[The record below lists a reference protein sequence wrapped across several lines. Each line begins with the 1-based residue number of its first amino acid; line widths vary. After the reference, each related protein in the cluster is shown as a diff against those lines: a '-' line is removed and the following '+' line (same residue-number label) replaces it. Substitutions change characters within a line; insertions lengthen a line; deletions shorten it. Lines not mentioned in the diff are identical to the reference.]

1 MAEIEV
7 VAPNLKRRLSG
18 VTATVVRLIPVQARM
33 IGIVATGPG
42 LPAELP
48 HIPLARAATLPRD
61 RWRVWHARRNTEMA
75 LGLILRHLL
84 RRRYRLLF
92 TSAAQRRHTGF
103 TRWLIRRQDALI
115 ATSPQAAS
123 YLERPATVI
132 LHGVDTAIFQPAPRR
147 EALRRQLGLDPE
159 AVLIGCFGRVRAQK
173 GVDLLVEAALR
184 TFPRHPRAQLIFTGR
199 ITPDNRAF
207 ADGLIARADAA
218 GLGDRIRFLG
228 EIPWEDVVRHYQA
241 LDLFAAP
248 ARWEGF
254 GLTPLEAMACGVP
267 VVASRVGAYETLIR
281 DGEIVD
287 GQPGIEEIRA
297 WALSTFNLSE
307 GQLTSYLDTAWARLN
322 ESSNLGS
329 SAAQAGLTA
338 GHVLTGMAIAMF
350 TLFFFLF
357 DGPAIWAWIVRLFPR
372 SARANIVSGGRIAWG
387 QLQAF
392 TRATIDQIPE

>member
-1 MAEIEV
+1 MPETPLSPDRIEV

-75 LGLILRHLL
+75 LGLILRHVL

-267 VVASRVGAYETLIR
+267 VVATRVGAF
-281 DGEIVD
+281 
-287 GQPGIEEIRA
+287 EELVVEGATGSLVTADNIP
-297 WALSTFNLSE
+297 ALS
-307 GQLTSYLDTAWARLN
+307 GAVRHWLDNPAARAVA
-322 ESSNLGS
+322 GI
-329 SAAQAGLTA
+329 AARAQAVSRHRIEDEA
-338 GHVLTGMAIAMF
+338 A
-350 TLFFFLF
+350 TLVALY
-357 DGPAIWAWIVRLFPR
+357 R
-372 SARANIVSGGRIAWG
+372 
-387 QLQAF
+387 QLLAK
-392 TRATIDQIPE
+392 P

>member
-1 MAEIEV
+1 MTEPAEIDAAEIEV

-33 IGIVATGPG
+33 IGIATTGPG
-42 LPAELP
+42 LPADLP

-75 LGLILRHLL
+75 LGLIFRRLL
-84 RRRYRLLF
+84 GRRYRLLF

-132 LHGVDTAIFQPAPRR
+132 LHGVDTQVFQPAGDKR
-147 EALRRQLGLDPE
+147 ALRESLGLDPD

-173 GVDLLVEAALR
+173 GVDLLVRAAIRL
-184 TFPRHPRAQLIFTGR
+184 FPDRPRAQLILTGR
-199 ITPDNRAF
+199 ITPDNRQF
-207 ADGLIARADAA
+207 ADALKAEAAAA
-218 GLGDRIRFLG
+218 GLSGRIRFLG
-228 EIPWEDVVRHYQA
+228 ELPWDQVVRHYQA

-267 VVASRVGAYETLIR
+267 VIAARVGAYETLIR
-281 DGEIVD
+281 DGETGSLVD
-287 GQPGIEEIRA
+287 PGDPGGLAAAMAR
-297 WALSTFNLSE
+297 W
-307 GQLTSYLDTAWARLN
+307 LDDPDAR
-322 ESSNLGS
+322 G
-329 SAAQAGLTA
+329 AA
-338 GHVLTGMAIAMF
+338 GHA
-350 TLFFFLF
+350 
-357 DGPAIWAWIVRLFPR
+357 
-372 SARANIVSGGRIAWG
+372 ARAHVAENHAIEGEA
-387 QLQAF
+387 
-392 TRATIDQIPE
+392 RAITGVYRSLLT